1 MNIFPMLSHGN
12 LVHFGILTG
21 IVLLAAAA
29 RLVPHPPNVT
39 PIAALA
45 LFGGAHF
52 ANRWVGLGVSL
63 VALLLGDLVIG
74 FHALVPFVYGGFAA
88 IGVLGFW
95 LRSDRSAGRVAG
107 ATVAGSLLFFLA
119 TNFGMWWLFNTYP
132 PTVSGLLA
140 CYVAGLPYLANS
152 LAGNAAYVGVLF
164 GGVALLKQVVP
175 ALRVD
180 PVPASA

>member
-1 MNIFPMLSHGN
+1 MMSRDR
-12 LVHFGILTG
+12 LVRFAVLTG

-52 ANRWVGLGVSL
+52 ANRWVGLGVAL

-88 IGVLGFW
+88 IGLLGFG
-95 LRSDRSAGRVAG
+95 LRSTRSVGRVAG
-107 ATVAGSLLFFLA
+107 ATVAGSLLFFLI
-119 TNFGMWWLFNTYP
+119 TNFGMWWLFHTYP
-132 PTVSGLLA
+132 PTAAGLWA

-152 LAGNAAYVGVLF
+152 LAGNAVYVTVLF
-164 GGVALLKQVVP
+164 GGVALLKRAVP
-175 ALRVD
+175 ALRSA
-180 PVPASA
+180 PASASA

>member
-1 MNIFPMLSHGN
+1 MTSRDRLVRFAVLS
-12 LVHFGILTG
+12 G

-52 ANRWVGLGVSL
+52 ANRWVGLGVAL

-95 LRSDRSAGRVAG
+95 LRSERSVGRVAR
-107 ATVAGSLLFFLA
+107 ATVSGSLLFFLV
-119 TNFGMWWLFNTYP
+119 TNFGMWWLFDTYP
-132 PTVSGLLA
+132 PTAAGLWA

-152 LAGNAAYVGVLF
+152 LAGNAVYMTALF
-164 GGVALLKQVVP
+164 GGVALMKQVVP

-180 PVPASA
+180 PAPASA

>member
-1 MNIFPMLSHGN
+1 MLSRDRS
-12 LVHFGILTG
+12 VRFAVLTG

-39 PIAALA
+39 PLAALA

-52 ANRWVGLGVSL
+52 ANRWVSLGVSL

-74 FHALVPFVYGGFAA
+74 FHSLMPFVYGGFAA
-88 IGVLGFW
+88 IGLLGFG
-95 LRSDRSAGRVAG
+95 LRTGRSVGRVAG
-107 ATVAGSLLFFLA
+107 ATVAGTLLFFLV
-119 TNFGMWWLFNTYP
+119 TNFGMWWLFDTYP
-132 PTVSGLLA
+132 PTISGLWA

-164 GGVALLKQVVP
+164 GGVALLKRLVP
-175 ALRVD
+175 ALRLD
-180 PVPASA
+180 PAPTSAYQ

>member
-1 MNIFPMLSHGN
+1 MLTRDR
-12 LVHFGILTG
+12 LVRFAVLTG

-74 FHALVPFVYGGFAA
+74 FHAMVPFVYGGFAA
-88 IGVLGFW
+88 IGVLGFG
-95 LRSDRSAGRVAG
+95 LRANRSMGRVAG
-107 ATVAGSLLFFLA
+107 ATVAGSLLFFLV
-119 TNFGMWWLFNTYP
+119 TNFGMWWLFDTYP
-132 PTVSGLLA
+132 PTASGLWA

-152 LAGNAAYVGVLF
+152 LAGNAVYVGVLF
-164 GGVALLKQVVP
+164 GGVALLKRGVP
-175 ALRVD
+175 SLQLDSATA
-180 PVPASA
+180 PA

>member
-1 MNIFPMLSHGN
+1 MGSRDR
-12 LVHFGILTG
+12 LVRFAVLTG

-29 RLVPHPPNVT
+29 RIAPHPHNVT

-52 ANRWVGLGVSL
+52 ANRWLGLGVSL

-88 IGVLGFW
+88 IGVLGFG
-95 LRSDRSAGRVAG
+95 LRSERSVGRVAG
-107 ATVAGSLLFFLA
+107 ATVAGSLLFFLV
-119 TNFGMWWLFNTYP
+119 TNFGMWWLFDTYP
-132 PTVSGLLA
+132 PTAAGLWA

-152 LAGNAAYVGVLF
+152 LAGNAAYVGLLF
-164 GGVALLKQVVP
+164 GGVALLKRVVP

-180 PVPASA
+180 PAPASA